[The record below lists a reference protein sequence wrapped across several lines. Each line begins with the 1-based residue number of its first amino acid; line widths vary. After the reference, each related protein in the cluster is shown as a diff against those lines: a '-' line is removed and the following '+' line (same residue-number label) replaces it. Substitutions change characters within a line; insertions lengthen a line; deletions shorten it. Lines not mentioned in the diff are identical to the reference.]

1 MTLERTG
8 RTQIGRKLFIRGF
21 TSFSNRGSFLCFRA
35 DCSADLFIEQFIVN
49 ENVLR
54 ILLVSSMM
62 RELEISSNP

>member
-21 TSFSNRGSFLCFRA
+21 TPFNNRGSFLCFPA
-35 DCSADLFIEQFIVN
+35 DCTADLFIEQFTVN

-62 RELEISSNP
+62 RELEISSSP